1 MKDKLDLDIK
11 MELTHSKPQIP
22 DSYYE
27 KVRKNLEELENTTTN
42 RTKSIGMLRIACT
55 LAIFLVVGVG
65 TTYAAINYK
74 NERLSEMKA
83 DEIFAYNEEVQNA
96 EVDTDSFSRELSEE
110 ERARL
115 EKLKKDYEQKGVFPQ
130 NSISKVESKEEI
142 NGKELFFCIS
152 ESKFYL
158 PDRMMSDEE
167 LLEIIDFYIKRDF
180 SLESITEEKTE
191 NFNQNLE
198 TESLIVKAAKQN
210 IEEFFEVDMED
221 EYQIEYGEIT
231 DQVMFDLDEGNAI
244 ILLDAQEHTIN
255 EMRLNIDGMYA
266 EGMKFEQFDY
276 YEVYKILKGKL
287 CKLSEKNISAAKVMY
302 VELQNGELYHGMV
315 RYIFELEDGSG
326 YVINYSLNLQ
336 REYYLRYFDR
346 VKSYEDYVDENPLMK
361 NNSNGQ
367 ESTVISIEITD
378 NSNTETAPNITVQ
391 NDITRIVV
399 TNGNTGEKKE
409 INSIEE
415 VDSILD
421 QIRSTTV
428 ISCEKGNV
436 QGYSYFL
443 ALL

>member
-1 MKDKLDLDIK
+1 MKDKLDLNIK

-22 DSYYE
+22 DGYHE
-27 KVRKNLEELENTTTN
+27 KVRKNLKELENTRTN
-42 RTKSIGMLRIACT
+42 GIKSIGMLRIACI

-74 NERLSEMKA
+74 NERLGEMKA

-96 EVDTDSFSRELSEE
+96 EVDADSFSRELSEE

-115 EKLKKDYEQKGVFPQ
+115 KKLEKDYEQKGVFPKH
-130 NSISKVESKEEI
+130 SISKVESKAEI

-158 PDRMMSDEE
+158 PDRIMSDEE

-180 SLESITEEKTE
+180 SLESTTAEKTE

-221 EYQIEYGEIT
+221 EYHIEYGEIA
-231 DQVMFDLDEGNAI
+231 DQVMFDMDEGNAM

-276 YEVYKILKGKL
+276 DEVYKILKGKL

-346 VKSYEDYVDENPLMK
+346 IKSYEDYVDK
-361 NNSNGQ
+361 DS
-367 ESTVISIEITD
+367 V
-378 NSNTETAPNITVQ
+378 
-391 NDITRIVV
+391 
-399 TNGNTGEKKE
+399 
-409 INSIEE
+409 E
-415 VDSILD
+415 VDID
-421 QIRSTTV
+421 KI
-428 ISCEKGNV
+428 
-436 QGYSYFL
+436 
-443 ALL
+443 